1 MAKKLIALAVCI
13 FCLYSV
19 CAAAGDY
26 IVPQDVQEAA
36 EKYGQE
42 YDISPELLLAIMRY
56 ESCYVQDVSNG
67 NCKGIMQINVPFHRE
82 RIKKLGITD
91 IYDVDSN
98 IHVGADYVAELH
110 ESYEDY
116 AIVLGIY
123 HGESDAIERAEQGNY
138 SGYVTKV
145 LKKQQELENEKE
157 EQMEEDKKVC
167 QNCAYAALRTDL
179 GRFPWCKYLCTF
191 PVEDPARHIAYK
203 YKTDSC
209 ENFLATNKPDAD

>member
-1 MAKKLIALAVCI
+1 MEKKLIALAVSI
-13 FCLYSV
+13 FLFGIS
-19 CAAAGDY
+19 AAAGDY

-67 NCKGIMQINVPFHRE
+67 NCKGLMQINVPFHRE

-98 IHVGADYVAELH
+98 IHVGADYIAELR

-157 EQMEEDKKVC
+157 EQMEKDKKVC
-167 QNCAYAALRTDL
+167 KNCAYAAVRTDL
-179 GRFPWCKYLCTF
+179 KRFAWCKYLCTCPEEVQSKHF
-191 PVEDPARHIAYK
+191 AYRMDNDTCK
-203 YKTDSC
+203 S
-209 ENFLATNKPDAD
+209 FLATNRPADD